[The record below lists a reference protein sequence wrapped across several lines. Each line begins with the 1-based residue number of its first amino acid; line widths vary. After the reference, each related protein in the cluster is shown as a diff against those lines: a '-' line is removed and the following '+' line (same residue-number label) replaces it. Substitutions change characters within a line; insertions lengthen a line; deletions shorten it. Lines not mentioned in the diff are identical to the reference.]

1 MKRERKYKK
10 ALWTTLPGAKV
21 TQPKVR
27 RRIRQKSKRQGQ
39 RDRRYAKIRT
49 DFLIRHPYCQVCE
62 EFGLNQPFKA
72 NTMHTIDPSED
83 VHHKA
88 GRRGDLLFD
97 TRHFLATCRRHHDE
111 IHSNPKWARTWGF
124 IESQHG
130 TH

>member
-1 MKRERKYKK
+1 MRRK

-21 TQPKVR
+21 TPPKVR

-39 RDRRYAKIRT
+39 RDRRYSKVANEFKT
-49 DFLIRHPYCQVCE
+49 RHPFCQVCE
-62 EFGLNQPFKA
+62 EFHPASKA
-72 NTMHTIDPSED
+72 RTED
-83 VHHKA
+83 VHHRK

-124 IESQHG
+124 TESQHG
-130 TH
+130 I